1 MGGLGLMVLMISLI
15 RILYLPAAFF
25 NQIFSHYLQAFL
37 LSMLNNCMNN
47 YKNFKDDGLTADW
60 LRDNGINVQ
69 TFASTNARTLQAQQA
84 ATHLL
89 EQHSAQL
96 DNASKRLLEHFRRCY
111 ADNNKRG
118 KITDGLCYSVLNLSA
133 RVKRGLYKQR
143 RRQRQAA

>member
-1 MGGLGLMVLMISLI
+1 MGGLGLMVLMTSLI
-15 RILYLPAAFF
+15 RILYLSAACF

-69 TFASTNARTLQAQQA
+69 TFASTNTKTLQAQQA

-89 EQHSAQL
+89 EQHSTEL
-96 DNASKRLLEHFRRCY
+96 DNASKLLLEHFRRCY
-111 ADNNKRG
+111 ADNNKRS
-118 KITDGLCYSVLNLSA
+118 KITDGLCYSVLNLAA
-133 RVKRGLYKQR
+133 RVKRGQYKR
-143 RRQRQAA
+143 NRLKRQAA